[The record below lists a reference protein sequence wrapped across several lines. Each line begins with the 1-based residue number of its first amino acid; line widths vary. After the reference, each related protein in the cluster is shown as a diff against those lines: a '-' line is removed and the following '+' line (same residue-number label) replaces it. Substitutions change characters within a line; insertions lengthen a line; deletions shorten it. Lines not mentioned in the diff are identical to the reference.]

1 VQMNKRRNSRGDLS
15 PANDRI
21 RAGRG
26 PMSLP
31 RLYTDLA
38 SWWPLLSP
46 PDEEYEAEADVIIEM
61 LIEALGDS
69 PATILELGSGGGNN
83 ASYL

>member
-1 VQMNKRRNSRGDLS
+1 
-15 PANDRI
+15 
-21 RAGRG
+21 
-26 PMSLP
+26 MSASH

-61 LIEALGDS
+61 LIETLGDM
-69 PATILELGSGGGNN
+69 PRDDPGTGVGRRQQRLATSS
-83 ASYL
+83 ATPR